1 MKLPAALLAF
11 GVALC
16 LHGLA
21 RAESPTPFTAVVR
34 AHWKVWGGAGG
45 VIAPD
50 QLDRLMKERKFQ
62 GEAAAALATLKLKD
76 TDPQTKQSIAWSM
89 RQIETH
95 EGLVAE
101 QKNQD
106 SYDKTYRKALA
117 VIQADP
123 HVLYVAG
130 APHLSSIHQARNG
143 DCWLLSTIGAMI
155 HRDPRDVR
163 ELISDD
169 GDRLYSA
176 HFAYHT
182 FRIKAPTD
190 AEIAVYTSDKADG
203 DWLYVLENAMGQYRE
218 DFNRLHRVSEA
229 NDDALVGGGGA
240 LAMQD
245 ILGRNSDRVDMT
257 PQKPQRELV
266 RATLTRAFKQ
276 RRLVILGTTHDEKIV
291 LPKGIARGHAMAV
304 IGWDAAADKVTI
316 WNPWG
321 NNLEP
326 AGSGPNDGYKTVDGV
341 FTMPLADFTR
351 SFARIDV
358 ENDKPYKPAP
368 TAPAKTPVKTPAKAP
383 KK

>member
-1 MKLPAALLAF
+1 MKRTRAFLAIGIAF
-11 GVALC
+11 AVLNVS
-16 LHGLA
+16 
-21 RAESPTPFTAVVR
+21 RADEPTPFTTVVR
-34 AHWKVWGGAGG
+34 AHWKEWGGANG

-50 QLDRLMKERKFQ
+50 QLDRLMKQRKIQ
-62 GEAAAALATLKLKD
+62 GEAAAALATLKLKENN
-76 TDPQTKQSIAWSM
+76 PQTKQPITWTKQ
-89 RQIETH
+89 QIETY
-95 EGLVAE
+95 EAQVAQ
-101 QKNQD
+101 QKTQNT
-106 SYDKTYRKALA
+106 YDKTYQRALS
-117 VIQADP
+117 VIKADP
-123 HVLYVAG
+123 HVLYVDG

-143 DCWLLSTIGAMI
+143 DCWLLATIGALI
-155 HRDPRDVR
+155 HRDRHDLR

-169 GDRLYSA
+169 GDGLYSV

-245 ILGRNSDRVDMT
+245 ILGRESDRVDIT
-257 PQKPQRELV
+257 PQKPQRDLV

-276 RRLVILGTTHDEKIV
+276 RRLVLLSTTHDEKIT
-291 LPKGIARGHAMAV
+291 LPKGIAKGHCMAV

-321 NNLEP
+321 NNLDP
-326 AGSGPNDGYKTVDGV
+326 KGSGPNDGYKTVDGV
-341 FTMPLADFTR
+341 FTMPLVDFTR

-368 TAPAKTPVKTPAKAP
+368 LAAGKAQ